1 MEPQG
6 RDSLQ
11 VLEQK
16 RAQLEQEIA
25 VIETTLA
32 YWKDSETDYEI
43 IKENVQLEDEME
55 APWQEKAMYLDK
67 DWVGSGSGIKVLKK
81 DGKWFALSSI
91 CQPFTEGSKI

>member
-11 VLEQK
+11 VLEQR

-43 IKENVQLEDEME
+43 IKENVELEDEDD
-55 APWQEKAMYLDK
+55 APWHEKAMYLDR
-67 DWVGSGSGIKVLKK
+67 DWVASGSGIKVLK
-81 DGKWFALSSI
+81 
-91 CQPFTEGSKI
+91 EGGE